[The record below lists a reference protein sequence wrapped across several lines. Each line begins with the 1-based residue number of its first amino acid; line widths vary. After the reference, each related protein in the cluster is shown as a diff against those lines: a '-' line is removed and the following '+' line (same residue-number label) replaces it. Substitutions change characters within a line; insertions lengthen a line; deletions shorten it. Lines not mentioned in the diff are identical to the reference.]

1 MSLKNYTMRRI
12 KDQENVYLR
21 NMFCIKF
28 MLYFLWLLYLLFLNT
43 EFIKFKTFQ
52 SLVSFDRSSKCLS
65 EINKYRV
72 NSDNNKGNK
81 LLGQKKLGKIN
92 KPDVKDDELKISK
105 DNISKKKK
113 ICCKKEKKS
122 NEKAYN
128 NVKQDNVEGTC
139 NLLNILNVEKT
150 KISDNN
156 ERIYKHGENKNIIYM
171 SNLEEVESED
181 NYIYNWNLGKESLA
195 NFLGFSEHFKINGV
209 KYSDFELISI
219 PMLGENRSKGRVQEM
234 FKTIIPSDDG
244 DNTKEVRLFIKR
256 IPVEWWIKQFNLM
269 EKYNGE
275 YLVKAENYIME
286 GIALSFLSKYHP
298 GIAPK
303 LLKILYDGKNI
314 NEDILE
320 DYKFKDIYEFNNI
333 LIERI
338 NNNMDGYIVMV
349 SELFGEDLFDFNKRL
364 VNEKS
369 AVRHSDNF
377 KKDLLYKC
385 LHLLVR
391 LHRAGLSHLDLTS
404 ENVLITDDYDM
415 RLCDFAKSTPIY
427 SNKLRHIGKKKKK
440 KVYLFE
446 SCVPTIGKLEYTPIE
461 CWRIR
466 KKLREKNITDP
477 FEHVKTIT
485 IQRFR
490 KEYYFNVSHAD
501 YFMLGVLFIWI
512 WNCGHMWKTSFPSES
527 VNFSIFLEN
536 NMNLDCYPST
546 KSWPRD
552 FKFIVKELMNEE
564 CRKKL
569 NLKNLM
575 THPWF
580 NET

>member
-1 MSLKNYTMRRI
+1 
-12 KDQENVYLR
+12 
-21 NMFCIKF
+21 MFCIKF
-28 MLYFLWLLYLLFLNT
+28 MVYFLWLLYLLFLNT

-52 SLVSFDRSSKCLS
+52 SLVSLDRRSKCLA
-65 EINKYRV
+65 EINNHLV
-72 NSDNNKGNK
+72 NYDNVKGNK
-81 LLGQKKLGKIN
+81 LFGQKQLGNIN
-92 KPDVKDDELKISK
+92 NCDVKDGEFKICK
-105 DNISKKKK
+105 DNVSKKKK
-113 ICCKKEKKS
+113 ICFKKEKRS
-122 NEKAYN
+122 NEEEYN
-128 NVKQDNVEGTC
+128 NLEQENVEGTC
-139 NLLNILNVEKT
+139 NLLNILNVQKT
-150 KISDNN
+150 EIFDNYEN
-156 ERIYKHGENKNIIYM
+156 IYKYGENNNIMYI
-171 SNLEEVESED
+171 SNLEGGESKD
-181 NYIYNWNLGKESLA
+181 NYIYNWNLGKETLA

-209 KYSDFELISI
+209 KYSDFELTSI
-219 PMLGENRSKGRVQEM
+219 PVIGANKGKGRVQEM
-234 FKTIIPSDDG
+234 FKTVIPSGDG
-244 DNTKEVRLFIKR
+244 DNMKEVKLFIKR
-256 IPVEWWIKQFNLM
+256 IPAEWWIKQFNLM

-275 YLVKAENYIME
+275 YLVKAENYVME
-286 GIALSFLSKYHP
+286 GIALSFLSEYHQ

-303 LLKILYDGKNI
+303 LLKILYDGQNVNVDLMK
-314 NEDILE
+314 E
-320 DYKFKDIYEFNNI
+320 YKFKDVYEFNNL

-349 SELFGEDLFDFNKRL
+349 SELFGEDLFDFNKRFIK
-364 VNEKS
+364 EQS
-369 AVRHSDNF
+369 AIRHSDKF
-377 KKDLLYKC
+377 KKEILYKC
-385 LHLLVR
+385 LRLLVR
-391 LHRAGLSHLDLTS
+391 LHSAGLSHLDFTA

-427 SNKLRHIGKKKKK
+427 SDKLRHKKKKK
-440 KVYLFE
+440 YFFE
-446 SCVPTIGKLEYTPIE
+446 SCVPTVGKREYTPIE

-466 KKLREKNITDP
+466 KKLKKKNITDP

-512 WNCGHMWKTSFPSES
+512 WNCGHIWKTSFPSES
-527 VNFSIFLEN
+527 VNFSTFLEN

-552 FKFIVKELMNEE
+552 LKFIIQELMDEE

>member
-1 MSLKNYTMRRI
+1 MYI
-12 KDQENVYLR
+12 LR

-28 MLYFLWLLYLLFLNT
+28 MLYFLWLLYLLFLDI

-52 SLVSFDRSSKCLS
+52 SLVSFDRPSKCLS
-65 EINKYRV
+65 ENSKHHV

-81 LLGQKKLGKIN
+81 LFGQKQFGNIN
-92 KPDVKDDELKISK
+92 KCDVKDDELKISK
-105 DNISKKKK
+105 DNIRKKKK
-113 ICCKKEKKS
+113 ICFKKEKRS
-122 NEKAYN
+122 NEEEYN
-128 NVKQDNVEGTC
+128 NLEQENVEGTC
-139 NLLNILNVEKT
+139 NLLNILNVEK
-150 KISDNN
+150 KKVFDNY
-156 ERIYKHGENKNIIYM
+156 ESTYKYGENNDIIYM
-171 SNLEEVESED
+171 SNLKEDESKD
-181 NYIYNWNLGKESLA
+181 NYIYNWNLGKESLV
-195 NFLGFSEHFKINGV
+195 NFLGFSDYFKINGV
-209 KYSDFELISI
+209 KYSDFELTSI
-219 PMLGENRSKGRVQEM
+219 PIIGENKSKGRVQEM
-234 FKTIIPSDDG
+234 FKTVIPSDDG
-244 DNTKEVRLFIKR
+244 DHRKEVKLFIKR

-269 EKYNGE
+269 EKYDGE
-275 YLVKAENYIME
+275 YLVKAENYVME
-286 GIALSFLSKYHP
+286 GVALAFLSEHHP

-303 LLKILYDGKNI
+303 LLKILYDGKNV
-314 NEDILE
+314 NHDIME
-320 DYKFKDIYEFNNI
+320 EYKFKDIYEFNNM
-333 LIERI
+333 LIESI

-349 SELFGEDLFDFNKRL
+349 SELFGEDLFDFNKRFTE
-364 VNEKS
+364 EKS
-369 AVRHSDNF
+369 DVRNSDEF
-377 KKDLLYKC
+377 KKEILYKC
-385 LHLLVR
+385 LRLLVR
-391 LHRAGLSHLDLTS
+391 LHSAGLSHLDLTS

-427 SNKLRHIGKKKKK
+427 SDKLRHIHKRKKK

-446 SCVPTIGKLEYTPIE
+446 SCVPTVGKREYTPIE

-466 KKLREKNITDP
+466 KKLKEKNITDP

-485 IQRFR
+485 MQRFR

-527 VNFSIFLEN
+527 ANFTTFLEN
-536 NMNLDCYPST
+536 NMNLDCYPSA